1 MKVNEKLVKRLAAGG
16 VGITIF
22 FTGFGLGKYSYKIES
37 LFKNNDKS
45 ESKTIDDYL
54 AEYVEKRDSLEREI
68 ADLTKQK
75 QSIINSKTFNLY
87 ELTVIENENVKGE
100 KNLYILYSSD
110 TSPIY
115 YEYHDDFV
123 AYYNLHEYT
132 TEHVQ
137 PFCSKYVHFYEGRP
151 LIDYLSDEQ
160 VSTISKNGGTIT
172 TEQLDEILSS
182 IREEYKNNENQNI
195 KK

>member
-22 FTGFGLGKYSYKIES
+22 FTGFGLGKCSYKIES
-37 LFKNNDKS
+37 LFNKNNNKS

-100 KNLYILYSSD
+100 KNLYILYSYD

-151 LIDYLSDEQ
+151 LIEYLSDEQ
-160 VSTISKNGGTIT
+160 ISTISKNGGTIT
-172 TEQLDEILSS
+172 TEQLDEILYS
-182 IREEYKNNENQNI
+182 IREEYKNDQNI